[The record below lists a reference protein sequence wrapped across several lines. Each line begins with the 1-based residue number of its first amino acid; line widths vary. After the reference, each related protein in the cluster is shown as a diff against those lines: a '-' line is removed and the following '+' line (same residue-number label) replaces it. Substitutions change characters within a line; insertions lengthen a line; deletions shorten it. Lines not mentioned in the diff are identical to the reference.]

1 MARKKDYK
9 EFNRTPF
16 KSGVENFTRIAEY
29 FLYYAPNI
37 DSCQSVGKI
46 EGEKAETVLES
57 MKNHANMDIK
67 ILKKIQP
74 ASWKELDFDS
84 DVIDFEKPR
93 MLFDKMN
100 NESELTAL
108 LRHIRN
114 SLAHGY
120 VYIWNKRQKGSYIL
134 FVDYEKKQ
142 KNKPQKITAKI
153 LVSMSILE
161 RWKAILEN
169 EIATGE

>member
-1 MARKKDYK
+1 
-9 EFNRTPF
+9 
-16 KSGVENFTRIAEY
+16 
-29 FLYYAPNI
+29 
-37 DSCQSVGKI
+37 
-46 EGEKAETVLES
+46 
-57 MKNHANMDIK
+57 
-67 ILKKIQP
+67 
-74 ASWKELDFDS
+74 
-84 DVIDFEKPR
+84 